1 MRQKM
6 IIMSLI
12 ALSIFGCKKEE
23 VRMDNPFSGPSPWP
37 EIRKERIRTLLAP
50 AMERAGVEAWAVLCR
65 DNHNDPVA
73 EHVGGENA
81 GAPAV
86 FFFEKRGDKVFSIVF
101 TPPGEA
107 SALQE
112 KMLQDSV
119 VVVDYNIGAVGTAAE
134 YINKN
139 IKGKLALNFSA
150 KNEFADG
157 LSYTQFMDFTQKL
170 SPSVQKNI
178 VSSDDLIYE
187 WLSVKLPQEVE
198 IMKKAAEITSQ
209 WEIEAYQQV
218 IPGKTRDVDVANF
231 LKEKMKSFGVTD
243 AWAPDQNPSV
253 NSGTDRG
260 HSHPTDKVIQP
271 GDVIQTDFGIRV
283 FGTWVSDIQRFAYV
297 LKEGETKAPADI
309 QRYWEVAKEGNRK
322 AKNAMKPGISGMDV
336 DKAQRIWMAENKS
349 DEVFW
354 GTGHS
359 VGYQAHDVGPRLSG
373 NQAGRI
379 PPADAYK
386 PLLKGQVFA
395 FDGFYK
401 WNIEGGTKTISV
413 EEMAVVT
420 ENGAEY
426 ISPLQEEL
434 VLIKK
439 N

>member
-1 MRQKM
+1 MKKGIILAIGLVM
-6 IIMSLI
+6 TIMS
-12 ALSIFGCKKEE
+12 CKNEE
-23 VRMDNPFSGPSPWP
+23 LKTENPFGGPNPWP

-50 AMERAGVEAWAVLCR
+50 AMERAGVDAWAVLCR
-65 DNHNDPVA
+65 DNHNDPIA
-73 EHVGGENA
+73 AHVGGENA

-119 VVVDYNIGAVGTAAE
+119 VVVDYNVGAVATAAA
-134 YINKN
+134 YINER
-139 IKGKLALNFSA
+139 IKGKLALNFST

-178 VSSDDLIYE
+178 VSGEDLIYE

-218 IPGKTRDVDVANF
+218 IPGKTRDIDIAHF
-231 LKEKMKSFGVTD
+231 LKEKMKSIGVTD
-243 AWAPDQNPSV
+243 AWAADQNPSV
-253 NSGTDRG
+253 NSGIDRG
-260 HSHPTDKVIQP
+260 HSHATEKVIQP
-271 GDVIQTDFGIRV
+271 GDVIQIDFGIRV
-283 FGTWVSDIQRFAYV
+283 YDRWVSDIQRFAYV

-322 AKNAMKPGISGMDV
+322 AKNAMKPGVTGFDV
-336 DKAQRIWMAENKS
+336 DKAQRVWMAENKS

-379 PPADAYK
+379 PPPDAYK
-386 PLLKGQVFA
+386 PLIKGQMFA

-401 WNIEGGTKTISV
+401 WNISGGTKTISV

-439 N
+439 K